1 MQNLG
6 TNWLVISKLTWGI
19 CHILIRTTRESHNFY
34 SNGILF
40 EQIIY
45 WLLYKSAEESSFMA
59 RKIDGQYGEELTC
72 HFKIDMRNLSNFDL
86 EHSRVSK
93 FFTLKVSFWA
103 KYILF
108 DLQKYRGVIHS
119 KVSKMCTLMGSFWAK
134 YIMFE
139 LKSTRELCLIA
150 PKIDTKYKRK
160 LCTDLYFQKWQSGK
174 FSWAEK

>member
-1 MQNLG
+1 
-6 TNWLVISKLTWGI
+6 
-19 CHILIRTTRESHNFY
+19 
-34 SNGILF
+34 
-40 EQIIY
+40 
-45 WLLYKSAEESSFMA
+45 MA
-59 RKIDGQYGEELTC
+59 LKIDGKYGEELTC